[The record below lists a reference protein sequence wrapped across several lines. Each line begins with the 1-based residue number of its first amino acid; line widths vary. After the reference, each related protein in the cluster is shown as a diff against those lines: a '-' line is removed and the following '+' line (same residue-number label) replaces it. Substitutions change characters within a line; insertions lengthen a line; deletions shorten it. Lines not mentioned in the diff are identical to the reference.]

1 MKQAFVT
8 ISRILM
14 CVLCGGFMGASVYA
28 QTNSA
33 ADSCPEPPSVIHLHY
48 QFDWQPLDQ
57 KRLMGEFKLKCGLP
71 SDVDWLVGMTAT
83 ALNKQNVQVIGS
95 QLSMKDDYGQVSIR
109 LQTDKD
115 DGQPRSVLFPVKYL
129 EKDNKIFSYSE
140 VTGVLREDQTLVLR
154 YVVDDGRVR
163 DPNSEIMVQ
172 WLRNDKIVRG
182 ATKSRY
188 KLTAAD
194 VGTQIAVRLTM
205 LDSRGEVQAENVVRK
220 DGLIAMVVSPPEI
233 RNLQIVGDAVV
244 GKLLSLSYDY
254 SDRNPTDAEENSEII
269 WLRDGYVIKGG
280 SGPSY
285 QIVPQD
291 VGKRLSVQIT
301 PRNVRGETG
310 KTSLASMQ
318 RAVEDELITLRP
330 DILAGV
336 EATENAEQPFEALAP
351 ELTPLDDTAQDD
363 IQLVSDDDRAREGAS
378 INLTRGLQLSD
389 LSPRQFTGLDLDKN
403 DLLPQHVVD
412 DIEAKMIGQEISL
425 GSIKAVIEAV
435 NEAFR
440 EEEFELSRALL
451 PEQIITDGRLKL
463 QLVQTTIGQIKI
475 EDRDRMTES
484 FVYNHLG
491 LNEGDYISLAQLERS
506 IRLFN
511 AGNKSKLT
519 TELAPGENFGETDI
533 FVQVNEP
540 DAIELPS
547 FSVDNYANEV
557 SDWRN
562 NSATVLFNN
571 LLGKDDET
579 TVTYSDSGGSNSYS
593 VLLSMPL
600 SYKGTNFS
608 ASYAGSETKTVSGNP
623 DTVGYRGTSNSFS
636 LALSHPIIFED
647 QYSVYLSGSYGQS
660 FNDLTQPISGDLLS
674 ESRGRKLTLSMP
686 FSYSNGLTT
695 VSVAPNWHIINTVTA
710 IPPLEVWVQKFDGDV
725 SVSQY
730 LNERWTANLRGKFL
744 YTRSRHML
752 NMPGEI
758 LSVGGPSSVRA
769 YQPSESSG
777 YQGYFV
783 SGEFRTDL
791 ANWETIEL
799 PDYAPNIQPYIFVD
813 HMLAHSQYKKS
824 TRADYWSG
832 YGAGVSIPS
841 IFDVFS
847 FDAYWSEPLD
857 GAVHE
862 AEKEAYDDQLIQ
874 FSLNARIPLQS
885 KDE

>member
-8 ISRILM
+8 ISRMVIGLF
-14 CVLCGGFMGASVYA
+14 CGVFAGSTAYA
-28 QTNSA
+28 QTSA
-33 ADSCPEPPSVIHLHY
+33 AGASCPEPPSVIHLHY

-71 SDVDWLVGMTAT
+71 SDVDWLVGLTAT
-83 ALNKQNVQVIGS
+83 ALNKQGVQVIGS
-95 QLSMKDDYGQVSIR
+95 QLSMKDYFGQVSIR

-115 DGQPRSVLFPVKYL
+115 DGQPRSVLFPVRYL
-129 EKDNKIFSYSE
+129 EKDDQIFSYSE
-140 VTGVLREDQTLVLR
+140 ITGVPREDETLVLR

-163 DPNSEIMVQ
+163 DPNSEITVQ
-172 WLRNDKIVRG
+172 WLRNDKIVPG
-182 ATKSRY
+182 ATTSRY
-188 KLTAAD
+188 KLTASD
-194 VGTQIAVRLTM
+194 VGAQIAVRLAM
-205 LDSRGEVQAENVVRK
+205 LDSRGVLQAESVVQK

-233 RNLQIVGDAVV
+233 RNLQIIGEAVV
-244 GKLLSLSYDY
+244 GKMLSLAYDY
-254 SDRNPTDAEENSEII
+254 ADRNPADTEQDSEII
-269 WLRDGYVIKGG
+269 WLRDGYVIRGMD
-280 SGPSY
+280 GPSY

-301 PRNVRGETG
+301 PRNIRGETG
-310 KTSLASMQ
+310 KTSLASME
-318 RAVEDELITLRP
+318 RAVEDELVTLRP

-336 EATENAEQPFEALAP
+336 EQADNAELPFDALVP
-351 ELTPLDDTAQDD
+351 EVTPLDDTARQE
-363 IQLVSDDDRAREGAS
+363 IQLVSDNDRARKGAS
-378 INLTRGLQLSD
+378 INLTRGLNLSD

-403 DLLPQHVVD
+403 DLLPQKVVD

-435 NEAFR
+435 NKAFK
-440 EEEFELSRALL
+440 EQEYELSRALL

-475 EDRDRMTES
+475 EDRDRIDQR
-484 FVYNHLG
+484 FILNHLP
-491 LNEGDYISLAQLERS
+491 LNEGDYISLAKLERS
-506 IRLFN
+506 IRLYN
-511 AGNKSKLT
+511 AGNKSELT
-519 TELAPGENFGETDI
+519 TELVPGKNFGETDI

-540 DAIELPS
+540 EAIELPN
-547 FSVDNYANEV
+547 FSVNNYANNG

-571 LLGKDDET
+571 LLGKDDEAT
-579 TVTYSDSGGSNSYS
+579 LTYSDSGGSYSHS
-593 VLLSMPL
+593 VLLSMPF
-600 SYKGTNFS
+600 SYTGTNFS
-608 ASYAGSETKTVSGNP
+608 ASYAASQTKTVLGNP

-636 LALSHPIIFED
+636 LALSHPIVFKD

-660 FNDLTQPISGDLLS
+660 FNDLTRPITGNLLS
-674 ESRGRKLTLSMP
+674 ESRGRKLSLSMP

-695 VSVAPNWHIINTVTA
+695 VFFAPSWHIINSVTQT
-710 IPPLEVWVQKFDGDV
+710 PPSEVWAQKFDGDV

-791 ANWETIEL
+791 ANWETLEL
-799 PDYAPNIQPYIFVD
+799 PNDMPNIQPYIFID
-813 HMLAHSQYKKS
+813 HMLAHSQYQKS

-832 YGAGVSIPS
+832 YGVGVFIPS
-841 IFDVFS
+841 IFDIFS

-862 AEKEAYDDQLIQ
+862 REKEAYDDQLIQ

>member
-8 ISRILM
+8 ISRMVIGLF
-14 CVLCGGFMGASVYA
+14 CGVFAGSTAYA
-28 QTNSA
+28 QTSA
-33 ADSCPEPPSVIHLHY
+33 AGASCPEPPSVIHLHY

-71 SDVDWLVGMTAT
+71 SDVDWLVGLTAT
-83 ALNKQNVQVIGS
+83 ALNKQGVQVIGS

-115 DGQPRSVLFPVKYL
+115 DGQPRSVLFPVRYL
-129 EKDNKIFSYSE
+129 EKDNQIFSYSE
-140 VTGVLREDQTLVLR
+140 ITGVLREDETLVLR

-163 DPNSEIMVQ
+163 DPNSEITVQ
-172 WLRNDKIVRG
+172 WLRNDKIVPG
-182 ATKSRY
+182 ATTSRY
-188 KLTAAD
+188 KLTASD
-194 VGTQIAVRLTM
+194 VGAQIAVRLAM
-205 LDSRGEVQAENVVRK
+205 LDSRGVLQAESVVQK

-233 RNLQIVGDAVV
+233 RNLQIIGEAVV
-244 GKLLSLSYDY
+244 GKMLSLAYDY
-254 SDRNPTDAEENSEII
+254 ADRNPADTEQDSEII
-269 WLRDGYVIKGG
+269 WLRNGYVIKGMD
-280 SGPSY
+280 GPSY

-301 PRNVRGETG
+301 PRNIRGETG
-310 KTSLASMQ
+310 KTSLASME

-336 EATENAEQPFEALAP
+336 EQTDNAEQPFDALVP
-351 ELTPLDDTAQDD
+351 ESTPLDDTARQEV
-363 IQLVSDDDRAREGAS
+363 QLVSDDDRAREGAS
-378 INLTRGLQLSD
+378 INLTRGLKLSD

-403 DLLPQHVVD
+403 DLLPQQVVD

-435 NEAFR
+435 NEAFK
-440 EEEFELSRALL
+440 EQEYELSRALL

-475 EDRDRMTES
+475 EDRDRMDER
-484 FVYNHLG
+484 FVFNHLA
-491 LNEGDYISLAQLERS
+491 LNEGDYISLAELERS
-506 IRLFN
+506 FRLYN
-511 AGNKSKLT
+511 AGNKSKFT

-540 DAIELPS
+540 EAIELPS
-547 FSVDNYANEV
+547 FSVNNYANEV

-600 SYKGTNFS
+600 SYTGTNFS
-608 ASYAGSETKTVSGNP
+608 ASYAASQTKTVSGNP

-636 LALSHPIIFED
+636 LALSHPIVFKD
-647 QYSVYLSGSYGQS
+647 PYSVYLSGSYGQS
-660 FNDLTQPISGDLLS
+660 FNDLTQPITGDLLS

-695 VSVAPNWHIINTVTA
+695 VSFAPSWHIINTVTQ
-710 IPPLEVWVQKFDGDV
+710 IPPLEVWAQKFDGDV

-791 ANWETIEL
+791 ANWETIEF
-799 PDYAPNIQPYIFVD
+799 PMICRTFNHTYSSIICWRTANIKRARERITG
-813 HMLAHSQYKKS
+813 LAMGQVCPSRQS
-824 TRADYWSG
+824 
-832 YGAGVSIPS
+832 S
-841 IFDVFS
+841 IFF
-847 FDAYWSEPLD
+847 PLMPI
-857 GAVHE
+857 G
-862 AEKEAYDDQLIQ
+862 
-874 FSLNARIPLQS
+874 LNRLMALCMNRKKRPMMTS
-885 KDE
+885 

>member
-8 ISRILM
+8 ISRMVIGLF
-14 CVLCGGFMGASVYA
+14 CGVFAGTTAYA
-28 QTNSA
+28 QTSA
-33 ADSCPEPPSVIHLHY
+33 AGASCPEPPSVIHLHY

-71 SDVDWLVGMTAT
+71 SDVDWLVGLTAT
-83 ALNKQNVQVIGS
+83 ALNKQGVKVIGS

-115 DGQPRSVLFPVKYL
+115 DGQPRSVLFPVRYL
-129 EKDNKIFSYSE
+129 EKDDQIFSYSE
-140 VTGVLREDQTLVLR
+140 ITGVPREDETLVLR

-163 DPNSEIMVQ
+163 DPNSEITVQ
-172 WLRNDKIVRG
+172 WLRNDKIVPG
-182 ATKSRY
+182 ARTSRY
-188 KLTAAD
+188 KLTALD
-194 VGTQIAVRLTM
+194 VGAQIAVRLAM
-205 LDSRGEVQAENVVRK
+205 LDSRGVLQAESVVQK

-233 RNLQIVGDAVV
+233 RNLQIIGETVV
-244 GKLLSLSYDY
+244 GKMLSLAYDY
-254 SDRNPTDAEENSEII
+254 ADRNPADTEQDSEII
-269 WLRDGYVIKGG
+269 WLRDGYVIKGMD
-280 SGPSY
+280 GPSY

-301 PRNVRGETG
+301 PRNIRGETG
-310 KTSLASMQ
+310 KTSLASME

-336 EATENAEQPFEALAP
+336 EQADNAELPFDALVPEA
-351 ELTPLDDTAQDD
+351 TPLDDTARQEV
-363 IQLVSDDDRAREGAS
+363 QLVSDNDRAREGAS
-378 INLTRGLQLSD
+378 INLTRGLMLSD
-389 LSPRQFTGLDLDKN
+389 LSPRQFTGLDLDTN
-403 DLLPQHVVD
+403 DLLPQQIVD

-435 NEAFR
+435 NEAFK
-440 EEEFELSRALL
+440 EQEYELSRALL

-475 EDRDRMTES
+475 EDRDRMDER
-484 FVYNHLG
+484 FVFNHLA
-491 LNEGDYISLAQLERS
+491 LNEGDYISLAELERS
-506 IRLFN
+506 IRLYN

-540 DAIELPS
+540 EAIELPS
-547 FSVDNYANEV
+547 FSVNNYANEV

-600 SYKGTNFS
+600 SYTGTNFS
-608 ASYAGSETKTVSGNP
+608 ASYAASQTKTVSGNP

-636 LALSHPIIFED
+636 LALSHPIVFKD

-660 FNDLTQPISGDLLS
+660 FNDLTQPITGDLLR

-695 VSVAPNWHIINTVTA
+695 VSFVPSWHIINTVTQ
-710 IPPLEVWVQKFDGDV
+710 IPPLEVWAQKFDGDV

-799 PDYAPNIQPYIFVD
+799 PDDMPNIQPYIFID

-841 IFDVFS
+841 IFDIFS

-862 AEKEAYDDQLIQ
+862 QEKEAYDDQLIQ

>member
-8 ISRILM
+8 ISRMVI
-14 CVLCGGFMGASVYA
+14 GFFCSVFAGSIAYA
-28 QTNSA
+28 QTSA
-33 ADSCPEPPSVIHLHY
+33 AVASCPEPPSVIHLHY

-71 SDVDWLVGMTAT
+71 SDVDWLVGLTAT
-83 ALNKQNVQVIGS
+83 ALNKQGVQVLGS
-95 QLSMKDDYGQVSIR
+95 QLSMKDDYGQVSIW

-115 DGQPRSVLFPVKYL
+115 DGQPRSVLFPVRYL
-129 EKDNKIFSYSE
+129 EKDNQIFSYSQI
-140 VTGVLREDQTLVLR
+140 TGVLREDETLVLR

-163 DPNSEIMVQ
+163 DPNSEITVQ
-172 WLRNDKIVRG
+172 WLRNDKIVPG
-182 ATKSRY
+182 ATTSRY
-188 KLTAAD
+188 KLTASD
-194 VGTQIAVRLTM
+194 VGAQIAVRLAM
-205 LDSRGEVQAENVVRK
+205 LDSRGVLQAESVIQK

-233 RNLQIVGDAVV
+233 RNLQIIGEAVV
-244 GKLLSLSYDY
+244 GKMLTLAYDY
-254 SDRNPTDAEENSEII
+254 ADRNPADTEQDSEII
-269 WLRDGYVIKGG
+269 WLRDGYVIKGMD
-280 SGPSY
+280 GPSY

-301 PRNVRGETG
+301 PRNIRGETG
-310 KTSLASMQ
+310 KTSLTSME

-336 EATENAEQPFEALAP
+336 EQTDNAEQPFDALVPDA
-351 ELTPLDDTAQDD
+351 TPLDDTARQEV
-363 IQLVSDDDRAREGAS
+363 QLGSDNDRAREGAS
-378 INLTRGLQLSD
+378 INLTRGLKLSD
-389 LSPRQFTGLDLDKN
+389 LSPRQFTGLDLYKN
-403 DLLPQHVVD
+403 DLLPQQIVD

-435 NEAFR
+435 NEAFK
-440 EEEFELSRALL
+440 EQEYELSRALL

-475 EDRDRMTES
+475 EDRDRMDER
-484 FVYNHLG
+484 FVFNHLA
-491 LNEGDYISLAQLERS
+491 LNEGDYISLAELERS
-506 IRLFN
+506 IRLYN

-540 DAIELPS
+540 EAIELPS
-547 FSVDNYANEV
+547 FSVNNYANEV

-593 VLLSMPL
+593 MLLSMPL
-600 SYKGTNFS
+600 SYTGTNFS
-608 ASYAGSETKTVSGNP
+608 ASYAASQTKTVSGNP

-636 LALSHPIIFED
+636 LALSHPIVFKD

-660 FNDLTQPISGDLLS
+660 FNDLTQPITGDLLS

-695 VSVAPNWHIINTVTA
+695 VSFAPSWHIINTVTQ
-710 IPPLEVWVQKFDGDV
+710 IPPLEVWAQKFDGDV

-799 PDYAPNIQPYIFVD
+799 PDDMPNIQPYIFID

-841 IFDVFS
+841 IFDIFS

-862 AEKEAYDDQLIQ
+862 QEKEAYDDQLIQ

>member
-8 ISRILM
+8 ISRMVIGLF
-14 CVLCGGFMGASVYA
+14 CGVFAGSTAYA
-28 QTNSA
+28 QTSA
-33 ADSCPEPPSVIHLHY
+33 AGASCPEPPSVIHLHY

-71 SDVDWLVGMTAT
+71 SDVDWLVGLTAT
-83 ALNKQNVQVIGS
+83 ALNKQGVQVIGS
-95 QLSMKDDYGQVSIR
+95 QLSMKDDYGQVSIW

-115 DGQPRSVLFPVKYL
+115 DGQPRSVLFPVRYL
-129 EKDNKIFSYSE
+129 EKDNQIFSYSE
-140 VTGVLREDQTLVLR
+140 ITGVLREDETLVLR

-163 DPNSEIMVQ
+163 DPNSEITVQ
-172 WLRNDKIVRG
+172 WLRNDKIVPG
-182 ATKSRY
+182 ATTSRY
-188 KLTAAD
+188 KLTASD
-194 VGTQIAVRLTM
+194 VGAQIAVRLAM
-205 LDSRGEVQAENVVRK
+205 LDSRGVLQAESVVQK
-220 DGLIAMVVSPPEI
+220 DGLIDMVVSPPEI
-233 RNLQIVGDAVV
+233 RNLQIIGEAVV
-244 GKLLSLSYDY
+244 GKMLSLAYDY
-254 SDRNPTDAEENSEII
+254 ADRNPADTEQDSEII
-269 WLRDGYVIKGG
+269 WLRDGYVIEGMD
-280 SGPSY
+280 GPSY

-301 PRNVRGETG
+301 PRNIRGETG
-310 KTSLASMQ
+310 KTSLASME

-336 EATENAEQPFEALAP
+336 EQADNAELPFDALVPEA
-351 ELTPLDDTAQDD
+351 TPLDDTARQEV
-363 IQLVSDDDRAREGAS
+363 QLVSDNDRAREGAS
-378 INLTRGLQLSD
+378 INLTRGLKLSD

-403 DLLPQHVVD
+403 DLLPQQVVD

-435 NEAFR
+435 NEAFK
-440 EEEFELSRALL
+440 EQEYELSRALL

-475 EDRDRMTES
+475 EDRDRMDER
-484 FVYNHLG
+484 FVFNHLA
-491 LNEGDYISLAQLERS
+491 LNEGDYISLAELERS
-506 IRLFN
+506 IRLYN

-540 DAIELPS
+540 EAIELPS
-547 FSVDNYANEV
+547 FSVNNYANEV

-600 SYKGTNFS
+600 SYTGTNFS
-608 ASYAGSETKTVSGNP
+608 ASYAASQTKTVSGNP

-636 LALSHPIIFED
+636 LALSHPIVFKD

-660 FNDLTQPISGDLLS
+660 FNDLTQPITGDLLS

-695 VSVAPNWHIINTVTA
+695 VSFAPSWHIINTVTQ
-710 IPPLEVWVQKFDGDV
+710 IPPLEVWAQKFDGDV

-799 PDYAPNIQPYIFVD
+799 PDDMPNIQPYIFID
-813 HMLAHSQYKKS
+813 HILAHSQYKKS

-832 YGAGVSIPS
+832 YGAGVYIPL
-841 IFDVFS
+841 IFDIFS

-862 AEKEAYDDQLIQ
+862 LEKEAYDDQLIQ

>member
-1 MKQAFVT
+1 
-8 ISRILM
+8 
-14 CVLCGGFMGASVYA
+14 
-28 QTNSA
+28 
-33 ADSCPEPPSVIHLHY
+33 
-48 QFDWQPLDQ
+48 
-57 KRLMGEFKLKCGLP
+57 
-71 SDVDWLVGMTAT
+71 
-83 ALNKQNVQVIGS
+83 
-95 QLSMKDDYGQVSIR
+95 
-109 LQTDKD
+109 
-115 DGQPRSVLFPVKYL
+115 
-129 EKDNKIFSYSE
+129 
-140 VTGVLREDQTLVLR
+140 
-154 YVVDDGRVR
+154 
-163 DPNSEIMVQ
+163 
-172 WLRNDKIVRG
+172 
-182 ATKSRY
+182 
-188 KLTAAD
+188 
-194 VGTQIAVRLTM
+194 
-205 LDSRGEVQAENVVRK
+205 
-220 DGLIAMVVSPPEI
+220 
-233 RNLQIVGDAVV
+233 
-244 GKLLSLSYDY
+244 
-254 SDRNPTDAEENSEII
+254 
-269 WLRDGYVIKGG
+269 
-280 SGPSY
+280 
-285 QIVPQD
+285 
-291 VGKRLSVQIT
+291 
-301 PRNVRGETG
+301 
-310 KTSLASMQ
+310 
-318 RAVEDELITLRP
+318 
-330 DILAGV
+330 
-336 EATENAEQPFEALAP
+336 
-351 ELTPLDDTAQDD
+351 
-363 IQLVSDDDRAREGAS
+363 
-378 INLTRGLQLSD
+378 
-389 LSPRQFTGLDLDKN
+389 
-403 DLLPQHVVD
+403 
-412 DIEAKMIGQEISL
+412 MIGQEISL

-435 NEAFR
+435 NEAFK
-440 EEEFELSRALL
+440 EQEYELSRALL

-475 EDRDRMTES
+475 EDRDRMDER
-484 FVYNHLG
+484 FVFNHLA
-491 LNEGDYISLAQLERS
+491 LNEGDYISLAELERS
-506 IRLFN
+506 IRLYN

-540 DAIELPS
+540 EAIELPS
-547 FSVDNYANEV
+547 FSVNNYANEV

-600 SYKGTNFS
+600 SYTGTNFS
-608 ASYAGSETKTVSGNP
+608 ASYAASQTKTVSGNP

-636 LALSHPIIFED
+636 LALSHPIVFKD

-660 FNDLTQPISGDLLS
+660 FNDLTQPITGDLLR

-695 VSVAPNWHIINTVTA
+695 VSFVPSWHIINTVTQ
-710 IPPLEVWVQKFDGDV
+710 IPPLEVWAQKFDGDV

-799 PDYAPNIQPYIFVD
+799 PDDMPNIQPYIFID

-841 IFDVFS
+841 IFDIFS

-862 AEKEAYDDQLIQ
+862 QEKEAYDDQLIQ

>member
-1 MKQAFVT
+1 MKRALVT

-14 CVLCGGFMGASVYA
+14 GLLCGVCAGSVAYA
-28 QTNSA
+28 QTNGA
-33 ADSCPEPPSVIHLHY
+33 EASCPEPPSVIHLHY
-48 QFDWQPLDQ
+48 QFDWQPVDQ
-57 KRLMGEFKLKCGLP
+57 KRLMSEFKLKCGLP
-71 SDVDWLVGMTAT
+71 SDVDWLVGQTAT
-83 ALNKQNVQVIGS
+83 ALNKQGVQVIGS

-129 EKDNKIFSYSE
+129 ETDNKIFSYAE
-140 VTGVLREDQTLVLR
+140 ITGVLREDETLVLR

-163 DPNSEIMVQ
+163 DPNSEITVQ
-172 WLRNDKIVRG
+172 WLRNDKTVPG
-182 ATKSRY
+182 ATASRY
-188 KLTAAD
+188 KLKASD
-194 VGTQIAVRLTM
+194 VGAQMSVRIAM
-205 LDSRGEVQAENVVRK
+205 LDSRGVLQAERVLQK
-220 DGLIAMVVSPPEI
+220 EGLIAMVVSPPEI
-233 RNLQIVGDAVV
+233 RNLQIIGEAVV
-244 GKLLSLSYDY
+244 GKMLTLSYDY
-254 SDRNPTDAEENSEII
+254 ADRNPADTEQDSDIL
-269 WLRDGYVIKGG
+269 WLRDGYVIKGVA
-280 SGPSY
+280 GPSY

-291 VGKRLSVQIT
+291 VGKRLSVQMT
-301 PRNVRGETG
+301 PRNIRGETG
-310 KTSLASMQ
+310 KTVLASVE

-336 EATENAEQPFEALAP
+336 ENTDNAEQPFESLVP
-351 ELTPLDDTAQDD
+351 EAIPLDDTAQQDV
-363 IQLVSDDDRAREGAS
+363 QLISDNDRAREGAS
-378 INLTRGLQLSD
+378 INLTRGLKLSD

-403 DLLPQHVVD
+403 ELLPQQVVD

-435 NEAFR
+435 NEAFK
-440 EEEFELSRALL
+440 EQEYELSRALL

-475 EDRDRMTES
+475 ENQDRMDDRFIFE
-484 FVYNHLG
+484 HLG
-491 LNEGDYISLAQLERS
+491 LNEGEYISLAQLERS
-506 IRLFN
+506 IRLYN

-540 DAIELPS
+540 EAIELPS
-547 FSVDNYANEV
+547 FSVNNYANEV
-557 SDWRN
+557 SDWWT
-562 NSATVLFNN
+562 NSASALFNN

-579 TVTYSDSGGSNSYS
+579 SVTYSDSGGSNSYS
-593 VLLSMPL
+593 ISLSMPL
-600 SYKGTNFS
+600 SYTGTNFS
-608 ASYAGSETKTVSGNP
+608 VSYAASQTKTVSGNP

-636 LALSHPIIFED
+636 MALSHPIVFKD
-647 QYSVYLSGSYGQS
+647 QYSVYLSGSIGES
-660 FNDLTQPISGDLLS
+660 FNDLTQPITGDLLS
-674 ESRGRKLTLSMP
+674 ESRGRKLLLSMP

-695 VSVAPNWHIINTVTA
+695 VSFAPNWHIINTVTK
-710 IPPLEVWVQKFDGDV
+710 IPPSEVWVQKFDGDI

-730 LNERWTANLRGKFL
+730 LSERWTANLRGKFL

-799 PDYAPNIQPYIFVD
+799 PDDVPNIQPYIFID
-813 HMLAHSQYKKS
+813 HMLAHSQFKKS

-841 IFDVFS
+841 IFDIFS

-862 AEKEAYDDQLIQ
+862 EEKEAYDDQLIQ